1 MESINQVDEA
11 KLLGYFETTK
21 SVFVLKFILLV
32 SFTKEQNGT
41 RSLDVAKLPA
51 DAIASVRT
59 VFNDPLFY
67 KALIKGN
74 EELYANFLEDMVTTA
89 LTSSWLVFEQLIKD
103 LNKQDYATSTEDAS
117 MTYQSGKF
125 QFDAREKKDL
135 DLFYYIRNAIQHY
148 NGAYHAYKDIDHRFA
163 GTDFKSNGHHGEKIE
178 VNIQMAWQIV
188 CSLERC
194 AMKAWNNA
202 KTFPQKP

>member
-21 SVFVLKFILLV
+21 SVFLLKFILLV

-51 DAIASVRT
+51 DAIAFAQN
-59 VFNDPLFY
+59 VFDFPLFY
-67 KALIKGN
+67 KALVKDN
-74 EELYANFLEDMVTTA
+74 EELCANFHEDMVTTA

-103 LNKQDYATSTEDAS
+103 LNKQDYATSAENAS

-125 QFDAREKKDL
+125 QFDARKKKDL

-148 NGAYHAYKDIDHRFA
+148 NGAYHVHKDIDHRFA
-163 GTDFKSNGHHGEKIE
+163 GTDFKSIGHHGEKIE

-188 CSLERC
+188 CTLEQY
-194 AMKAWNNA
+194 AMEAWKNA
-202 KTFPQKP
+202 KTFTQKP